1 MEWNT
6 ENTPLDSAPISDLA
20 KPLIQWFEQNA
31 RVLPWRSTLKKQ
43 ISPYGI
49 WVSEIMLQQT
59 RVEAVKGYYTRFLRA
74 LPDIQALAEVS
85 EDRLLKLW
93 EGLGYYSR
101 ARNLQKAAK
110 AVVSQYGGE
119 LPADYRAL
127 KSLPGIGPYT
137 AGAVASLA
145 FRIPVPAVDGNVL
158 RVVSRILDSHLDIS
172 QPETKSAV
180 ETMLSEVMSAG
191 LAHDRPDLFNQALM
205 ELGAVVCI
213 PNGAPQCFLCPV
225 RELCLGF
232 RRGTAEDLPVKA
244 PKKPRRIEERTV
256 LLLRQGKKA
265 ALRKRP
271 GKGLLAGMWELP
283 NIEGFYSAGEL
294 ETCLQLPKES
304 ILSVKDL
311 GEARH
316 IFTHIQWEMR
326 GFEINL
332 SDQCVLECL
341 GDLVWET
348 PAVIRKN
355 YPLPSAL
362 KAYHISI

>member
-1 MEWNT
+1 MET
-6 ENTPLDSAPISDLA
+6 EVFDSALISYLA
-20 KPLIQWFEQNA
+20 GPLIAWFEVNA
-31 RVLPWRSTLKKQ
+31 RVLPWRSTSEKKV
-43 ISPYGI
+43 SPYGI

-59 RVEAVKGYYTRFLRA
+59 RVEAVKGYYARFLRA
-74 LPDIQALAEVS
+74 LPDMQALAGVQ
-85 EDRLLKLW
+85 EDKLLKLW

-110 AVVSQYGGE
+110 TVAAQYGGE
-119 LPADYRAL
+119 LPADYKAL

-158 RVVSRILDSHLDIS
+158 RVISRILDSHLDIS
-172 QPETKSAV
+172 LPETKAAV
-180 ETMLSEVMSAG
+180 EDMLSQVMSG
-191 LAHDRPDLFNQALM
+191 GPAHDRPDLFNQALM

-225 RELCLGF
+225 REFCLGYQH
-232 RRGTAEDLPVKA
+232 GTAEDLPVKA
-244 PKKPRRIEERTV
+244 PKKPRRVEERTV
-256 LLLRQGKKA
+256 LLLRWGKTT

-283 NIEGFYSAGEL
+283 NLEGFYSAGEL
-294 ETCLQLPKES
+294 ENCLQIPKGCIRS
-304 ILSVKDL
+304 IRPL

-316 IFTHIQWEMR
+316 IFTHIQWEMQ
-326 GFEINL
+326 GFEVDL
-332 SDQCVLECL
+332 SDGCVLNCL
-341 GDLVWET
+341 GALVWES

-362 KAYHISI
+362 KAYSKLI

>member
-1 MEWNT
+1 M
-6 ENTPLDSAPISDLA
+6 
-20 KPLIQWFEQNA
+20 
-31 RVLPWRSTLKKQ
+31 
-43 ISPYGI
+43 
-49 WVSEIMLQQT
+49 
-59 RVEAVKGYYTRFLRA
+59 
-74 LPDIQALAEVS
+74 
-85 EDRLLKLW
+85 
-93 EGLGYYSR
+93 
-101 ARNLQKAAK
+101 
-110 AVVSQYGGE
+110 
-119 LPADYRAL
+119 
-127 KSLPGIGPYT
+127 
-137 AGAVASLA
+137 
-145 FRIPVPAVDGNVL
+145 
-158 RVVSRILDSHLDIS
+158 
-172 QPETKSAV
+172 
-180 ETMLSEVMSAG
+180 
-191 LAHDRPDLFNQALM
+191 
-205 ELGAVVCI
+205 
-213 PNGAPQCFLCPV
+213 
-225 RELCLGF
+225 
-232 RRGTAEDLPVKA
+232 PVKA
-244 PKKPRRIEERTV
+244 PKNPRRIEERTV

>member
-1 MEWNT
+1 MET
-6 ENTPLDSAPISDLA
+6 EKAFFEPALIACLSMS
-20 KPLIQWFEQNA
+20 LIQWFEQNA
-31 RVLPWRSTLKKQ
+31 RVLPWRSTPKKKV
-43 ISPYGI
+43 SPYGI

-59 RVEAVKGYYTRFLRA
+59 RVEAVKGYYKRFLRA
-74 LPDIQALAEVS
+74 LPNIQALAEVP

-110 AVVSQYGGE
+110 AVVEQYQGE
-119 LPADYRAL
+119 LPADYKAL

-137 AGAVASLA
+137 ARPVASLA

-172 QPETKSAV
+172 QPEVKGAV
-180 ETMLSEVMSAG
+180 ETMLSEVMSSGA
-191 LAHDRPDLFNQALM
+191 AHDRPDLFNQALM

-225 RELCLGF
+225 REFCLGF
-232 RRGTAEDLPVKA
+232 QQGTAEELPVKA

-256 LLLRQGKKA
+256 LLLRQGKKT

-283 NIEGFYSAGEL
+283 NIEGLYSAGEL
-294 ETCLQLPKES
+294 ENCLHISKES
-304 ILSVKDL
+304 ILSVKEL

-316 IFTHIQWEMR
+316 IFTHIQWEMQ
-326 GFEINL
+326 GFEVELADN
-332 SDQCVLECL
+332 CTLEGF
-341 GDLVWET
+341 GDLVWEA

-362 KAYHISI
+362 KAYNKFI